1 MKECCHILWNAIGSS
16 ICTVGLTA
24 AVMYPAVYEVPE
36 ESSVMECDTMQFYV
50 QWAVC
55 WRSLLKKNSSYA
67 LKMEVADIPETLI
80 NLHQSTGCHILED
93 FIDAAIGMP
102 ELACKF

>member
-1 MKECCHILWNAIGSS
+1 MMKECCHILWNAIGSS

-50 QWAVC
+50 Q
-55 WRSLLKKNSSYA
+55 
-67 LKMEVADIPETLI
+67 
-80 NLHQSTGCHILED
+80 
-93 FIDAAIGMP
+93 
-102 ELACKF
+102 